1 MRTLAKVLVLF
12 GAAIVAV
19 IIVARYMGSNDL
31 ASQTPAVTSPASTP
45 AATTP
50 EQPVP
55 QTTPS
60 TPTPPSK
67 PAHGPAARAV
77 VQAAAQAA
85 NNLSVAQFLPVP
97 QMKQVVGKLVLP
109 SRQSAIEKAYVQ
121 TGPLLARQLGYA
133 GTNDVLVRANYF
145 VNTLKYKV
153 DRVVGSNATVQLY
166 TLTHFVSSLEKEY
179 WVPSI
184 TIIQLRLEG
193 GKWLY
198 VRSYDPPA
206 SQMPLPRQNLSLQET
221 EAAFQPYLKEFKT
234 YASSE

>member
-1 MRTLAKVLVLF
+1 MRTIAKVLVL
-12 GAAIVAV
+12 GSAAIVAV
-19 IIVARYMGSNDL
+19 IIVARYVGNENL
-31 ASQTPAVTSPASTP
+31 PSQTPAATSPASTP

-50 EQPVP
+50 AQPLPSTTPNPPVP
-55 QTTPS
+55 SKTVN
-60 TPTPPSK
+60 PPISS
-67 PAHGPAARAV
+67 AV
-77 VQAAAQAA
+77 VRAAAQAT
-85 NNLSVAQFLPVP
+85 NNLSVAQFLPAS
-97 QMKQVVGKLVLP
+97 QMKQVVRKLVLP
-109 SRQSAIEKAYVQ
+109 SRQAVAEKAYAE

-145 VNTLKYKV
+145 VNILKYKV
-153 DRVVGSNATVQLY
+153 DRVSRGTAIIRLY

-184 TIIQLRLEG
+184 TIVQLRRQD

-206 SQMPLPRQNLSLQET
+206 NQMPLPRQNQSLQAT
-221 EAAFQPYLKEFKT
+221 EAAFQPYLKEFKS

>member
-1 MRTLAKVLVLF
+1 MRNFAKVLVLL

-19 IIVARYMGSNDL
+19 IIVARYMGNSDL
-31 ASQTPAVTSPASTP
+31 ASKPPAVTSPASTP

-50 EQPVP
+50 AQPLP
-55 QTTPS
+55 ETTPVQ
-60 TPTPPSK
+60 TNPSIK
-67 PAHGPAARAV
+67 PAHRPASSEAV
-77 VQAAAQAA
+77 RAAALAT
-85 NNLSVAQFLPVP
+85 NNLSVAQFLPAS
-97 QMKQVVGKLVLP
+97 QMKQVVRKLVLP
-109 SRQSAIEKAYVQ
+109 SQRSGIERAYAQ
-121 TGPLLARQLGYA
+121 TGPLLAKQLGYP

-153 DRVVGSNATVQLY
+153 DRVEGSNATVRLY

-184 TIIQLRLEG
+184 TIVQLRLVG

-221 EAAFQPYLKEFKT
+221 EAEFQPYLKEFKT

>member
-19 IIVARYMGSNDL
+19 IIVARYMGNTDL

-45 AATTP
+45 AATTTVQSP
-50 EQPVP
+50 T
-55 QTTPS
+55 QTT
-60 TPTPPSK
+60 TAPPAQPGK
-67 PAHGPAARAV
+67 PANRPAVKAA
-77 VQAAAQAA
+77 VQAAALAT
-85 NNLSVAQFLPVP
+85 NNLSVAQFLPAP
-97 QMKQVVGKLVLP
+97 QMKQVVSQLVMP
-109 SRQSAIEKAYVQ
+109 SRRSVAEKAYAQ

-153 DRVVGSNATVQLY
+153 DRIVGSNATVRLY

-234 YASSE
+234 YESSE